1 MAFQWRVLSSFVI
14 FSLIL
19 VLSGVVACGGAAP
32 APQIVEKEVVREVP
46 VEKVVEKEVI
56 REVPVEKIV
65 EKEVIKE
72 VQVEKEVVI
81 EKIVI
86 ATPAPVATGKLAPL
100 PAGGKYGGELVRNSN
115 PGEPRDLDFQSCGP
129 GSCLITAAPVYNGLL
144 RINPENTNEIIGDLA
159 STWEPSDDGLSFTF
173 RLREGIEFHDG
184 VPFTAAD
191 VKATFDRGLDPDF
204 HSTRVERH
212 IKKLIKQVDLIDDR
226 TVRFV
231 QTSPGLL
238 LIPTLASNWMMVV
251 PKHVLDEDALGEK
264 AIGTGAFKFVEWERD
279 VELVYERNP
288 DYFEEGLPFLDTLKI
303 LQINDRATIIGALV
317 SDQLNMW
324 LAAPPRPT
332 DIEKVRQQLGDDKI
346 NAIPYP
352 VGVNQTFIFNTQRPP
367 FDDIRVRRAIF
378 LALDRQDYLDKV
390 WRGQGVAGAVLDPA
404 IYGDVALSL
413 EEVNQMPGVR
423 QPKDQDLAE
432 AKRLLAEAG
441 FPDGFKLE
449 DNECLGQNTAQ
460 GRLYMEVPIA
470 QLRTALNI
478 ECDIV
483 LQDRPSV
490 FARVAEGD
498 FTLYGHGSGVQFK
511 DADSIFGL
519 IIAPD
524 AGRNWGRWEHPEFT
538 KLYNE
543 QLNAIDVDRRR
554 ELHLQMQKFVY
565 EVDTGHVPMTW
576 NHAVNL
582 VRSEV
587 KGWHSLGPWFEH
599 NRMDRVWIDKGN

>member
-1 MAFQWRVLSSFVI
+1 MVVHRRILKSLVPL
-14 FSLIL
+14 SLIL
-19 VLSGVVACGGAAP
+19 ALVGIVACGGAAP

-46 VEKVVEKEVI
+46 VERVVEKEVI
-56 REVPVEKIV
+56 KEVPVEKIV

-72 VQVEKEVVI
+72 VEVEKEVVI
-81 EKIVI
+81 EKIVV

-100 PAGGKYGGELVRNSN
+100 PAGGKYGGELISNSN

-129 GSCLITAAPVYNGLL
+129 GSCLVVAAPVYNGLL

-173 RLREGIEFHDG
+173 HLRDGINFHDG
-184 VPFTAAD
+184 EPFTAAD

-231 QTSPGLL
+231 QNSPGLL

-264 AIGTGAFKFVEWERD
+264 AIGTGAFKFVKWDRD

-288 DYFEEGLPFLDTLKI
+288 DYFEEGLPFLDEFRI
-303 LQINDRATIIGALV
+303 LQINDRATLIGALV
-317 SDQLNMW
+317 SEQLNMW
-324 LAAPPRPT
+324 LFTGARPT
-332 DIEKVRQQLGDDKI
+332 DIEKVQQQLGADKV

-367 FDDIRVRRAIF
+367 FDDIRVRRAVF

-404 IYGDVALSL
+404 IYGDVAIPL

-423 QPKDQDLAE
+423 QPKDEDLAE
-432 AKRLLAEAG
+432 AKRLMAEAG
-441 FPDGFKLE
+441 FPNGFKLE

-478 ECDIV
+478 DCDIV

-511 DADSIFGL
+511 DPDSIFGL
-519 IIAPD
+519 IIAPN

-543 QLNAIDVDRRR
+543 QLNATDIDRAPGIAYPDAEVRLRGGHGTRADDVEPRCELGAERGKGLAFAGPVVRAQPHGPGLDR
-554 ELHLQMQKFVY
+554 
-565 EVDTGHVPMTW
+565 
-576 NHAVNL
+576 
-582 VRSEV
+582 
-587 KGWHSLGPWFEH
+587 
-599 NRMDRVWIDKGN
+599 